1 MKLYSFWRSSAAY
14 RARIG
19 LALKGLAYDYAPVN
33 LRAGEQNAPAY
44 RAIQPQGLVP
54 ALEADG
60 DVFPQSLAILEWLD
74 ETHPAPPFLPKRAAD
89 RAMVR
94 AMAYAV
100 ACDIHPLNNLRVLKY
115 LRTTLHADKPAV
127 AAYQAHW
134 IGAGFEALERMVETH
149 GGGYCFGD
157 APTLADICL
166 VPQIANAAWLSLD
179 MRPYPRLAAINA
191 RARAHPAFEAAA
203 PENQPDV
210 PEDG

>member
-14 RARIG
+14 RTRIG

-33 LRAGEQNAPAY
+33 LRVGEQNAPSY

-54 ALEADG
+54 ALAANGE
-60 DVFPQSLAILEWLD
+60 VLTQSLAILEWLD
-74 ETHPAPPFLPKRAAD
+74 ETHPEPPFLPKGAAG

-115 LRTTLHADKPAV
+115 LRATLHADKLAV

-134 IGAGFEALERMVETH
+134 TRAGFEALERMVEAH
-149 GGGYCFGD
+149 GGAYCFGD

-166 VPQIANAAWLSLD
+166 IPQIANAAWLSLD
-179 MRPYPRLAAINA
+179 MSPNPRLAAIDA
-191 RARAHPAFEAAA
+191 RAKAHPAFEAAA

-210 PEDG
+210 PKDG

>member
-14 RARIG
+14 RTRIG

-33 LRAGEQNAPAY
+33 LRVGEQNAPSY

-54 ALEADG
+54 ALAANGE
-60 DVFPQSLAILEWLD
+60 VLTQSLAILEWLD
-74 ETHPAPPFLPKRAAD
+74 ETHPEPPFLPKGAAG

-115 LRTTLHADKPAV
+115 LRATLHADKLAV

-134 IGAGFEALERMVETH
+134 TRAGFEALERMVEAH
-149 GGGYCFGD
+149 GGAYCFGD

-166 VPQIANAAWLSLD
+166 IPQIANAAWLSLD
-179 MRPYPRLAAINA
+179 MSPYPRLAAIDA
-191 RARAHPAFEAAA
+191 RAKAHPAFEAAA

-210 PEDG
+210 PKDG